1 MSDPA
6 VWIIL
11 FRGVGGSTQ
20 LPVAPLRRTLADA
33 GFTKVATYINSGNA
47 IVESTLPREALVQ
60 RVADICAR
68 EFGFHKDV
76 HAVPLVEWEALVE
89 ANPVPEADIVPKF
102 LLAAVLARDPEPE
115 NVESLR
121 ALAAPGE
128 TFAVI
133 DGVAYL
139 HAPGGFDGS
148 KLAARFDRGIG
159 VPNTAR
165 NWNTVLK
172 LAELGRAAHRLTPGQ
187 PRPAGSS
194 YARPAPALDDLA
206 DRARHGD
213 EREEEDGSRE
223 VVRAARLGGHVA
235 AEDDEEEAGDGT
247 PDPAPAVHPP
257 SDRHEDQHRDPAQH
271 REDLVRAPVHDALRG
286 GHSVDGRCGLR
297 STTTA

>member
-1 MSDPA
+1 MDERA

-20 LPVAPLRRTLADA
+20 LPVAPLRRQLADA

-47 IVESTLPREALVQ
+47 VVESDLPREALVK
-60 RVADICAR
+60 RIADICAR

-76 HAVPLVEWEALVE
+76 HAVSLVDWEALVA
-89 ANPVPEADIVPKF
+89 ANPVPDALIVPKF

-133 DGVAYL
+133 NRVAYL

-148 KLAARFDRGIG
+148 KLAAKFDKGIG

-172 LAELGRAAHRLTPGQ
+172 LTELARAAHRLTT
-187 PRPAGSS
+187 S
-194 YARPAPALDDLA
+194 
-206 DRARHGD
+206 
-213 EREEEDGSRE
+213 
-223 VVRAARLGGHVA
+223 
-235 AEDDEEEAGDGT
+235 
-247 PDPAPAVHPP
+247 
-257 SDRHEDQHRDPAQH
+257 
-271 REDLVRAPVHDALRG
+271 
-286 GHSVDGRCGLR
+286 
-297 STTTA
+297 